1 MKTNRLIFFGLI
13 SLGLA
18 SCKQEYAQQSEST
31 LTTTKR
37 VVVQELVPDA
47 EPITLV
53 ASGVLASES
62 EMNLSF
68 KVGGIVQSVL
78 VREGQSVQRGQLL
91 ARLDLAEINAQVSQA
106 RTALK
111 KAERDWQRAESLYRD
126 TVTTLEQKQNAE
138 TAYEVAQANLEI
150 AEFNQR
156 YATVVAPVK
165 GKILKKMVE
174 PSELVSPGQPL
185 FVLGSSGRQ
194 GAQVI
199 KIGLADQDIV
209 QVALGDSARLSFDAF
224 PQRAYPARVT
234 EVAEAANPATGT
246 FEVELTLDAQYYPE
260 LKNGFVGKVALY
272 PSLTPAHIK
281 IPMAALVEGDQR
293 QATVFVSTD
302 RQTVKR
308 QKLPVSSIHSDYF
321 IVTEDVVQPSTWVV
335 LDGNAYLND
344 LDSIIISSVQ

>member
-1 MKTNRLIFFGLI
+1 MKTNQFIFFGLVLL
-13 SLGLA
+13 SLA
-18 SCKQEYAQQSEST
+18 SCKQEYAQNAQPT
-31 LTTTKR
+31 KTTAKR
-37 VVVQELVPDA
+37 VAVQELVSDSK
-47 EPITLV
+47 PIALI

-106 RTALK
+106 RNALK
-111 KAERDWQRAESLYRD
+111 KAERDLQRAENLYRD
-126 TVTTLEQKQNAE
+126 TVATLEQKQNAE

-156 YATVVAPVK
+156 YATVVAPVT

-209 QVALGDSARLSFDAF
+209 QVALGDSANIGFDAF
-224 PQRAYPARVT
+224 PQRTYPGRVT

-246 FEVELTLDAQYYPE
+246 FEVELTLDEQFYPE
-260 LKNGFVGKVALY
+260 LKNGFVGKVSLF
-272 PSLTPAHIK
+272 PSLTLGHIR
-281 IPMAALVEGDQR
+281 IPMAALVEGDKKA
-293 QATVFVSTD
+293 ATVFVSTD
-302 RQTVKR
+302 RKTVKR
-308 QKLPVSSIHSDYF
+308 QKLPITSIHSDYF
-321 IVTEDVVQPSTWVV
+321 TVNETVVQPTTWVV

-344 LDSIIISSVQ
+344 LDTITISNVQ